1 MTPGVGNA
9 YLGDGFAEEISSQL
23 AQVPGLRVAARSSAF
38 QFKDRNLDVRRI
50 GEALGVHHV
59 LEGSIRRDGDRL
71 RVTVQ
76 LINASNGFHV
86 WAGTYDETWA
96 DAIAVQDDIARK
108 IARGLEV
115 VLTPDAESRLR
126 RAGVTSL
133 DAYDSY
139 LAGVSALHAS
149 GDLSQLTKAE
159 GLFRKALSL
168 DPALSRAYAGLCEV
182 SLKRYDRTSATRDM
196 VVAEEACR
204 KAVELAPSRDET
216 EMALA
221 RLYLASGRSE
231 QAEAVYG
238 GLASRRPDDADV
250 LIGLGYAQLEQGRR
264 EDAARSLQKAI
275 EVEPGYWQA
284 YSALGSFNFRLGRAE
299 DAVGAYRRA
308 AELAPGNASVFS
320 NLGAALL
327 LAVRL
332 ADAAAAFE
340 KSLAIEPSGAAHTNL
355 GSMYYFLGRFPEAV
369 RQYESAERI
378 APGDH
383 QVVGALADALWQIPG
398 RRAEAVRLYERAA
411 TLAEDALEV
420 NPSQAVAWAQ
430 LGLYSGRAADPSR
443 AAQALARAEALGKK
457 ENYVYYYVAI
467 DAADRKDRAAAEAGI
482 ERAIELGYPRKLLE
496 VDPVLKSLLPHKKT

>member
-1 MTPGVGNA
+1 
-9 YLGDGFAEEISSQL
+9 
-23 AQVPGLRVAARSSAF
+23 
-38 QFKDRNLDVRRI
+38 
-50 GEALGVHHV
+50 
-59 LEGSIRRDGDRL
+59 
-71 RVTVQ
+71 
-76 LINASNGFHV
+76 
-86 WAGTYDETWA
+86 
-96 DAIAVQDDIARK
+96 
-108 IARGLEV
+108 
-115 VLTPDAESRLR
+115 
-126 RAGVTSL
+126 
-133 DAYDSY
+133 
-139 LAGVSALHAS
+139 
-149 GDLSQLTKAE
+149 
-159 GLFRKALSL
+159 
-168 DPALSRAYAGLCEV
+168 
-182 SLKRYDRTSATRDM
+182 M

-284 YSALGSFNFRLGRAE
+284 YSALGSFNFRLRSRRGRGGRVSRGQPSSRPE
-299 DAVGAYRRA
+299 TRRV
-308 AELAPGNASVFS
+308 LS

-332 ADAAAAFE
+332 EDAAAAFE
-340 KSLAIEPSGAAHTNL
+340 KSLAIEPSRAAHTNL

-398 RRAEAVRLYERAA
+398 RRAEADPGCTSGRRHS
-411 TLAEDALEV
+411 AEEALEV
-420 NPSQAVAWAQ
+420 NPPQAVAWAQ
-430 LGLYSGRAADPSR
+430 LGLYSSR
-443 AAQALARAEALGKK
+443 ALAPLRPCARACA
-457 ENYVYYYVAI
+457 
-467 DAADRKDRAAAEAGI
+467 R
-482 ERAIELGYPRKLLE
+482 
-496 VDPVLKSLLPHKKT
+496 